1 MIMILKEKRQ
11 NWPWRTS
18 FQFAKPTTGSSSSSY
33 ITTVIKI
40 IPAFIIVIFFVTF
53 TFHHICPNSWF
64 QDNIMISWYKVII
77 YNFYGY
83 FVISWYSFLI
93 LSIQVVGAE
102 HTWNGKEKSVFFNQR
117 QNICCKYFRKLVLP
131 LLPSKKENIFVYM
144 IENICWYGWKYLLM
158 WLKIFLY
165 VVEIICCLPKKDCW
179 VTEN

>member
-1 MIMILKEKRQ
+1 
-11 NWPWRTS
+11 
-18 FQFAKPTTGSSSSSY
+18 
-33 ITTVIKI
+33 
-40 IPAFIIVIFFVTF
+40 
-53 TFHHICPNSWF
+53 
-64 QDNIMISWYKVII
+64 MISWYKVII

-144 IENICWYGWKYLLM
+144 IENICWYGWKYFFM
-158 WLKIFLY
+158 WLKLFVASQRKIAESQRTNLISRSNPVTCFVGKDKDTLHDIHKDRSSSFIWNR
-165 VVEIICCLPKKDCW
+165 ENICWRNGATIKWQKNF
-179 VTEN
+179 TSAA